1 MGLFGGSK
9 SSSSSNTTNY
19 TTTTSQS
26 LGDLSTGN
34 IQAAGNVEVQG
45 FYGDDLDNFLG
56 FLDKSYNQ
64 ALQATTTNIADSN
77 RRIQEAFTDAY
88 SGSSGT
94 LTKLRPVL
102 IIGACVLALAVAPKL
117 LRSF

>member
-34 IQAAGNVEVQG
+34 IQAAGNVDVQG
-45 FYGDDLDNFLG
+45 FYGEDLNNFLG
-56 FLDKSYNQ
+56 FLDKSYNT
-64 ALQATTTNIADSN
+64 ALTTTNSNIADSN
-77 RRIQEAFTDAY
+77 RRIQEAYNNAY
-88 SGSSGT
+88 SGSTGIITS
-94 LTKLRPVL
+94 LRPVL
-102 IIGACVLALAVAPKL
+102 IVGVGLLALIMAPKI
-117 LRSF
+117 LRKL